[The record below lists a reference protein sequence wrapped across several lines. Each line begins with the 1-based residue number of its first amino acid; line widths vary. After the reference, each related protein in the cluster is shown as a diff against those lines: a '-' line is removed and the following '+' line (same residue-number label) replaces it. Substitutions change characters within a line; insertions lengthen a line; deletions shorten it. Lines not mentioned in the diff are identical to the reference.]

1 MLANSIPIPT
11 IAKSRDMLSI
21 SWTASS
27 FLRGLN
33 VYQEERT
40 KKKKRLARKESF
52 EKDCFNVSR

>member
-1 MLANSIPIPT
+1 MAKSIPIPT
-11 IAKSRDMLSI
+11 IASSKDILSI

-33 VYQEERT
+33 VYHEERI

-52 EKDCFNVSR
+52 VKDFFSVLR